1 MDGFDRPDVT
11 VLRMD
16 PVDVS
21 STGVRAALRA
31 GRGSDEVSAAVFE
44 LIRAEG
50 LYRQTPV
57 LP

>member
-1 MDGFDRPDVT
+1 
-11 VLRMD
+11 
-16 PVDVS
+16 
-21 STGVRAALRA
+21 VRAALREGGGA
-31 GRGSDEVSAAVFE
+31 DQVAQGVLA

>member
-1 MDGFDRPDVT
+1 MQGFGRPDVT
-11 VLRMD
+11 VLLMD
-16 PVDVS
+16 PVEVS

-31 GRGSDEVSAAVFE
+31 GRGSDQVPGPVLA
-44 LIRAEG
+44 LIRTEG